1 MKLINPGKSNRY
13 LPHARVYSAIRN
25 GSISNY
31 SVQSALMLIRYS
43 RIEKKA
49 FMVNASIL
57 SSLHDLKQLDKP

>member
-25 GSISNY
+25 GSISNH

-49 FMVNASIL
+49 FMASASIL